1 MPPKGRIDEEIFL
14 KTLRTLHNDEI
25 RMLDDSKA
33 RANIWGHICTSMDK
47 ADNVVNRRA
56 CYDLW
61 KRKRHICNNLINDT
75 LSNVQQAPNK
85 TIKEDNTLKNVT
97 FQNNQ

>member
-75 LSNVQQAPNK
+75 LSVGFCNFN
-85 TIKEDNTLKNVT
+85 ILCIFIYYFESSS
-97 FQNNQ
+97 